1 MTEMTDVH
9 GVYDTRVI
17 LQNNTHI
24 QLYELSNNTVLDT
37 KSCQSFHRMNA
48 LADTVMCSDG
58 IYSIGSQ
65 NLTLIHNGPISLQA
79 QPKTNFTLEVN
90 GNYQSNNPEC
100 FMRNSNTGNL
110 KIMNGSNIEKT
121 IQITFG
127 STSSSYES
135 ISIKQ
140 AFIHEE
146 STDITLLFSQNDYQ
160 YACAPSTNNKIYTFD
175 YNTTSSL
182 HFSRSGGTWGS
193 GFGSNHLYFDE
204 IRNGI
209 AKMTSSATVRLT
221 LTPIFLQMK
230 ATPTIWAT

>member
-1 MTEMTDVH
+1 MP
-9 GVYDTRVI
+9 
-17 LQNNTHI
+17 
-24 QLYELSNNTVLDT
+24 
-37 KSCQSFHRMNA
+37 SFHRMNA

-65 NLTLIHNGPISLQA
+65 KSDIDSQWANKPTSTTKNEFHSTRSEQ
-79 QPKTNFTLEVN
+79 

-160 YACAPSTNNKIYTFD
+160 YACAPSTNNKIY
-175 YNTTSSL
+175 
-182 HFSRSGGTWGS
+182 
-193 GFGSNHLYFDE
+193 
-204 IRNGI
+204 I
-209 AKMTSSATVRLT
+209 
-221 LTPIFLQMK
+221 
-230 ATPTIWAT
+230 